1 MRKPSIVVVEAYS
14 AMGLLLDDLLTGAG
28 YEVRLWPDSTGA
40 CEFIRQEQPDLVI
53 LDLSLKRHGDGL
65 VVLFQLCCHPATSD
79 IPVIIFADDSSAVSM
94 LHALPIAR
102 RFEVLEKP
110 FYLDQ
115 LMAKVQLVIEP
126 PGATPD
132 RAWGSAGRHQGTAL
146 IGG

>member
-1 MRKPSIVVVEAYS
+1 MRKPLIVVVEAYS
-14 AMGLLLDDLLTGAG
+14 AMGLLLDDLLTGVG

-40 CEFIRQEQPDLVI
+40 FEFIRQEHPDLVI

-65 VVLFQLCCHPATSD
+65 AVLNQLCCHTATSD
-79 IPVIIFADDSSAVSM
+79 IPVIVFADDSLVSPM
-94 LHALPIAR
+94 LNVLPPTW

-115 LMAKVQLVIEP
+115 LMAKVRLVLEP
-126 PGATPD
+126 PRATLD
-132 RAWGSAGRHQGTAL
+132 RAWGNAGEYQEAAL